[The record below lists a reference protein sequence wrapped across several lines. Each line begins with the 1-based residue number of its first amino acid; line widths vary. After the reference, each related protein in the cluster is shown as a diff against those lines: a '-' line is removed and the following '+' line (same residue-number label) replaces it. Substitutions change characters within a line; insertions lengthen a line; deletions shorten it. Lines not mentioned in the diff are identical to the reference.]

1 MSQRNGVNIKLSKET
16 GGITL
21 AELFAGR
28 SGTMNIGGDIHL
40 WEAGEAP
47 EGVDM
52 ICKVNAS
59 DDMAAKADSFKLAA
73 KGHFSPAFVALLDC
87 DEDELVES
95 AKAHFH
101 TVLVPCTK
109 RENIP
114 ADFRAR
120 VLGYT
125 S

>member
-1 MSQRNGVNIKLSKET
+1 MSQRNGVSIKLSTET

-28 SGTMNIGGDIHL
+28 SGSLNLGGDIFL
-40 WEAGEAP
+40 WEEGTAP

-52 ICKVNAS
+52 ICKLSTS
-59 DDMAAKADSFKLAA
+59 DDIAAKADSFKLAA
-73 KGHFSPAFVALLDC
+73 KGHFTPAFMALLDT
-87 DEDELVES
+87 DNEEHVEE
-95 AKAHFH
+95 AHKHFH

-125 S
+125 A